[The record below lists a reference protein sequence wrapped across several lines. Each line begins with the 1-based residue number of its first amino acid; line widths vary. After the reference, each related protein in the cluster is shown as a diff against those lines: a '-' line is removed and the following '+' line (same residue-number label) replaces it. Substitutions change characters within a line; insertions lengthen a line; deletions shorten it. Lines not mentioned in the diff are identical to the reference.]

1 MPSSITPPTF
11 SQVVESH
18 AQMAMELA
26 FVIPDQDTGLLP
38 INSIL
43 MDLEDSVEQEAPTEV
58 ISAVAVAR
66 GWINQIF
73 DGSGKFSAEAITS
86 LTSWHEW
93 MAQALAAWE
102 REEAMPVLPAGWS
115 AGKSPTE
122 TSASPAPTPVS
133 TPAPPVPPSAPVAAD
148 SSDEAINEG
157 ASGEDEMEEKA
168 IVLNLKDDA
177 DLLHEFHG
185 ESVELLQNIEQGL
198 LVLEENPSDSNTINS
213 IFRAFHT
220 FKGGAGFLH
229 LHALQDL
236 AHDLESLLDAV
247 RQSKLQINSAIINI
261 ILAGSDALKHYT
273 HEIGHQINGVNAGDP
288 IVVPTARIIRNVK
301 AILSGEPLPEETA
314 ANVAKPVAAEVEVV
328 VHQNTECVSEAVDS
342 APVAESSLAVS
353 PSTETSGTSPEK
365 TLAKQVPLVTRPVE
379 GKQVAMTESASGFV
393 KLETWK
399 LDALVDLVGEL
410 VIAQSMVVQDPDV
423 QTLESRTLA
432 RSLRQLSRTTSELQR
447 NAMSLRMVPVRAAF
461 QKMTRLVRDVGVQT
475 GKQVQLI
482 LEGEDTELDRNI
494 VEKLGDPL
502 VHMIRNA
509 VDHGIEMP
517 EEREAKGKARLG
529 TVRLSASHQ
538 RGGILIRIQ
547 DDGKGLNAEK
557 LLAQGIKR
565 GIVKEGAELSES
577 EIFSLIF
584 EPGFSTAEIVSDLSG
599 RGVGMDVVKRN
610 IESLRGKVE
619 IHSMIGEGSTFNI
632 LLPLTLAI
640 IDGMLV
646 GVGGERF
653 IIPTISVRESF
664 RPRPGMVSTIHE
676 KGAIVSVRGKQTPVL
691 PLGKYLGIPTKAA
704 TPEEG
709 IMIVVESGAASRA
722 ILVDELI
729 GKQEVVIKSLGET
742 FKDQNLLAG
751 GAVLGDGSVGLIL
764 DVDTLVK
771 L

>member
-1 MPSSITPPTF
+1 
-11 SQVVESH
+11 
-18 AQMAMELA
+18 MAMELA

-73 DGSGKFSAEAITS
+73 DGSGKFSAEAITN

-133 TPAPPVPPSAPVAAD
+133 TPAPPVSPSAPVAAD
-148 SSDEAINEG
+148 SSDEAINED

-198 LVLEENPSDSNTINS
+198 LVLEDNPSDSNTINS

-288 IVVPTARIIRNVK
+288 IVVPTARIIRHVK

-314 ANVAKPVAAEVEVV
+314 ASVAKPVAAEVEVV

-342 APVAESSLAVS
+342 APVAESTLAVS
-353 PSTETSGTSPEK
+353 PSAEKSDPSPEK

-432 RSLRQLSRTTSELQR
+432 RSLRQLSRTTAELQR

-557 LLAQGIKR
+557 LLDQGIKR

-619 IHSMIGEGSTFNI
+619 IHSVIGEGSTFNI

-709 IMIVVESGAASRA
+709 IMIVVESGDASRA

>member
-1 MPSSITPPTF
+1 
-11 SQVVESH
+11 
-18 AQMAMELA
+18 MELA
-26 FVIPDQDTGLLP
+26 FVSPDQDTGLLP

-43 MDLEDSVEQEAPTEV
+43 MDLEDAVQQDAPSEMT
-58 ISAVAVAR
+58 SAVTVAKS
-66 GWINQIF
+66 WVDQIL
-73 DGSGKFSAEAITS
+73 DGSGKFSAKSIS
-86 LTSWHEW
+86 NLTSWHEW

-102 REEAMPVLPAGWS
+102 REEGIPVLPAGWS
-115 AGKSPTE
+115 AEVLPTPSSTVPSSP
-122 TSASPAPTPVS
+122 PAPSSAVS
-133 TPAPPVPPSAPVAAD
+133 TPVHSSSSAEGEEVA
-148 SSDEAINEG
+148 EI
-157 ASGEDEMEEKA
+157 EEKA

-185 ESVELLQNIEQGL
+185 ESVELLQNIEQGV
-198 LVLEENPSDSNTINS
+198 LVLEENPTDANTINS

-236 AHDLESLLDAV
+236 AHDLESLLDAA
-247 RQSKLQINSAIINI
+247 RQSKLQINSPIIDI

-273 HEIGHQINGVNAGDP
+273 SAIGEQIKGINAGEP
-288 IVVPTARIIRNVK
+288 IVVPTSRIILRVK
-301 AILSGEPLPEETA
+301 AVLNGEPFLEETA
-314 ANVAKPVAAEVEVV
+314 SPSTAVSNPPVEVV
-328 VHQNTECVSEAVDS
+328 THQDKECVSEFVESQKAGETKLVV
-342 APVAESSLAVS
+342 PVTPAASKPA
-353 PSTETSGTSPEK
+353 TGK
-365 TLAKQVPLVTRPVE
+365 TLAKQDPLMTRPV
-379 GKQVAMTESASGFV
+379 GGQTSVIESASGFV

-423 QTLESRTLA
+423 QNLESRTLA

-447 NAMSLRMVPVRAAF
+447 NAMSLRMVPVRGVF
-461 QKMTRLVRDVGVQT
+461 QKMTRLVRDIGVQT

-509 VDHGIEMP
+509 VDHGIELP
-517 EEREAKGKARLG
+517 DERLAKGKGSLG
-529 TVRLSASHQ
+529 TVRLAASHQ

-557 LLAQGIKR
+557 ILAKGIER
-565 GIVKEGAELSES
+565 GLVAEGAEMSES
-577 EIFSLIF
+577 EIFNLIF
-584 EPGFSTAEIVSDLSG
+584 MPGFSTAEKLTDLSG

-619 IHSMIGEGSTFNI
+619 IQSVLGQGSTFNI

-646 GVGGERF
+646 GVGNERF

-664 RPRPGMVSTIHE
+664 RPKPGMVSTIHE
-676 KGAIVSVRGKQTPVL
+676 RDSIVSVRGKQTPVL
-691 PLGKYLGIPTKAA
+691 PLGKFLDISTKAA

-709 IMIVVESGAASRA
+709 IMIVVESGDASRA

>member
-1 MPSSITPPTF
+1 MHTIQKSPSIL
-11 SQVVESH
+11 QVAESH
-18 AQMAMELA
+18 AQLAMELA
-26 FVIPDQDTGLLP
+26 FVTPGQDIGLLP

-43 MDLEDSVEQEAPTEV
+43 MDLEDAVQQAAPREV
-58 ISAVAVAR
+58 TSAVAVAKA
-66 GWINQIF
+66 WMDQII
-73 DGSGKFSAEAITS
+73 DGTGKFSTETITN

-93 MAQALAAWE
+93 MSQALAAWE
-102 REEAMPVLPAGWS
+102 REERMPTLPAGWNS
-115 AGKSPTE
+115 EGSLSPASSIS
-122 TSASPAPTPVS
+122 SASPALSSAVS
-133 TPAPPVPPSAPVAAD
+133 TRVVAESSA
-148 SSDEAINEG
+148 E
-157 ASGEDEMEEKA
+157 GEDMAEIEEKP

-185 ESVELLQNIEQGL
+185 ESVELLQNIEQGV
-198 LVLEENPSDSNTINS
+198 LVLEENPTDANTINS

-236 AHDLESLLDAV
+236 AHDLESLLDAA
-247 RQSKLQINSAIINI
+247 RQSKLQINSPIIDI

-273 HEIGHQINGVNAGDP
+273 SAIGEQIKGINAGQP
-288 IVVPTARIIRNVK
+288 IVVPTSRIILRVK
-301 AILSGEPLPEETA
+301 AVLNGEPLPEETA
-314 ANVAKPVAAEVEVV
+314 TPSSTPSITAVEVV
-328 VHQNTECVSEAVDS
+328 AHQDKECVSEFVDS
-342 APVAESSLAVS
+342 KNAEESKLVIPVTAAA
-353 PSTETSGTSPEK
+353 STPATAK
-365 TLAKQVPLVTRPVE
+365 TLAKQDPLVIRPV
-379 GKQVAMTESASGFV
+379 GGQAPVTDSASGFV

-423 QTLESRTLA
+423 QNLESRTLA

-447 NAMSLRMVPVRAAF
+447 NAMSLRMVPVRGVF
-461 QKMTRLVRDVGVQT
+461 QKMTRLVRDIGAQT

-509 VDHGIEMP
+509 VDHGIELP
-517 EEREAKGKARLG
+517 DERFAKGKGSLG
-529 TVRLSASHQ
+529 TVRLAASHQ

-547 DDGKGLNAEK
+547 DDGKGLNPEK
-557 LLAQGIKR
+557 ILAKGIERGLLA
-565 GIVKEGAELSES
+565 EGAEMSES
-577 EIFSLIF
+577 EIFNLIF
-584 EPGFSTAEIVSDLSG
+584 MPGFSTAEKLTDLSG

-619 IHSMIGEGSTFNI
+619 IQSVLGQGSTFNI

-646 GVGGERF
+646 GVGNERF

-664 RPRPGMVSTIHE
+664 RPKPGMVSTIHE
-676 KGAIVSVRGKQTPVL
+676 RGAIVSVRGKQTPVL
-691 PLGKYLGIPTKAA
+691 PLGRYLGIPTKAA

-709 IMIVVESGAASRA
+709 IMIVVESGDASRA

>member
-1 MPSSITPPTF
+1 MPPSKNAPSF
-11 SQVVESH
+11 SQVAESH
-18 AQMAMELA
+18 SQLAMELA
-26 FVIPDQDTGLLP
+26 FVTPDQDTGLLP

-43 MDLEDSVEQEAPTEV
+43 MDLEDAVQMDTPLEV
-58 ISAVAVAR
+58 TSAVAVAKL
-66 GWINQIF
+66 WMDQIL
-73 DGSGKFSAEAITS
+73 DGSGKFSPEAIAN
-86 LTSWHEW
+86 LTNWHEW

-102 REEAMPVLPAGWS
+102 REEGMPVLPAGWS
-115 AGKSPTE
+115 VGNSP
-122 TSASPAPTPVS
+122 SPAAS
-133 TPAPPVPPSAPVAAD
+133 TPAATPAPSAAA
-148 SSDEAINEG
+148 SASLAGAPSTEAGEAGDEQI
-157 ASGEDEMEEKA
+157 EEKA

-185 ESVELLQNIEQGL
+185 ESVELLQNIEQGV
-198 LVLEENPSDSNTINS
+198 LVLEENPTDSNTINS

-236 AHDLESLLDAV
+236 AHDLESLLDAA
-247 RQSKLQINSAIINI
+247 RQSKLRINSPIIDI
-261 ILAGSDALKHYT
+261 ILSGSDALKHYT
-273 HEIGHQINGVNAGDP
+273 AAIGEQIKGINAGQP
-288 IVVPTARIIRNVK
+288 IVVPTSRIILRVK
-301 AILSGEPLPEETA
+301 AVLNGEPLPEETA
-314 ANVAKPVAAEVEVV
+314 TAPAKATEAPAEVVS
-328 VHQNTECVSEAVDS
+328 HQDTECVSE
-342 APVAESSLAVS
+342 PVEARIEEESKLVVPVTS
-353 PSTETSGTSPEK
+353 STAAKPATGK
-365 TLAKQVPLVTRPVE
+365 TLAKQDPVMTRPV
-379 GKQVAMTESASGFV
+379 GGQAPVTESVSGFV

-423 QTLESRTLA
+423 QSLESRTLA

-447 NAMSLRMVPVRAAF
+447 NAMSLRMVPVRGVF
-461 QKMTRLVRDVGVQT
+461 QKMTRLVRDIGAQT

-509 VDHGIEMP
+509 VDHGIELP
-517 EEREAKGKARLG
+517 AERTAKGTGSLG
-529 TVRLSASHQ
+529 TVRLAASHQ

-557 LLAQGIKR
+557 ILAKGIER
-565 GIVKEGAELSES
+565 GLVAEGAEMSES
-577 EIFSLIF
+577 EIFNLIF
-584 EPGFSTAEIVSDLSG
+584 MPGFSTAEKLTDLSG

-619 IHSMIGEGSTFNI
+619 IQSVLGQGSTFNI

-646 GVGGERF
+646 GVGNERF

-664 RPRPGMVSTIHE
+664 RPKPGMVSTIHE
-676 KGAIVSVRGKQTPVL
+676 RDAIVSVRGKQTPVL
-691 PLGKYLGIPTKAA
+691 PLGKFLDITTKAA

-709 IMIVVESGAASRA
+709 IMIVVESGDASRA

-742 FKDQNLLAG
+742 FKDQSLLAG

-764 DVDTLVK
+764 DVDTLVR

>member
-1 MPSSITPPTF
+1 
-11 SQVVESH
+11 
-18 AQMAMELA
+18 
-26 FVIPDQDTGLLP
+26 
-38 INSIL
+38 
-43 MDLEDSVEQEAPTEV
+43 
-58 ISAVAVAR
+58 
-66 GWINQIF
+66 
-73 DGSGKFSAEAITS
+73 
-86 LTSWHEW
+86 
-93 MAQALAAWE
+93 
-102 REEAMPVLPAGWS
+102 MPVLPAGWS

-461 QKMTRLVRDVGVQT
+461 QKMTRLVRDVGVQ
-475 GKQVQLI
+475 L
-482 LEGEDTELDRNI
+482 
-494 VEKLGDPL
+494 
-502 VHMIRNA
+502 
-509 VDHGIEMP
+509 
-517 EEREAKGKARLG
+517 
-529 TVRLSASHQ
+529 
-538 RGGILIRIQ
+538 
-547 DDGKGLNAEK
+547 
-557 LLAQGIKR
+557 
-565 GIVKEGAELSES
+565 
-577 EIFSLIF
+577 SLIH
-584 EPGFSTAEIVSDLSG
+584 I
-599 RGVGMDVVKRN
+599 
-610 IESLRGKVE
+610 
-619 IHSMIGEGSTFNI
+619 
-632 LLPLTLAI
+632 
-640 IDGMLV
+640 
-646 GVGGERF
+646 
-653 IIPTISVRESF
+653 
-664 RPRPGMVSTIHE
+664 
-676 KGAIVSVRGKQTPVL
+676 
-691 PLGKYLGIPTKAA
+691 
-704 TPEEG
+704 
-709 IMIVVESGAASRA
+709 
-722 ILVDELI
+722 
-729 GKQEVVIKSLGET
+729 
-742 FKDQNLLAG
+742 
-751 GAVLGDGSVGLIL
+751 
-764 DVDTLVK
+764 
-771 L
+771 

>member
-1 MPSSITPPTF
+1 MPPSIIPPTF
-11 SQVVESH
+11 SQIVEFH
-18 AQMAMELA
+18 AQLAMELA
-26 FVIPDQDTGLLP
+26 FVTPDQDTGLLP

-43 MDLEDSVEQEAPTEV
+43 MDLEDSVQQEAPTE
-58 ISAVAVAR
+58 ITSAVAVAKN
-66 GWINQIF
+66 WMDQIF
-73 DGSGKFSAEAITS
+73 DGPGKFSAEAITN
-86 LTSWHEW
+86 LTAWHEW
-93 MAQALAAWE
+93 MSQALAAWE
-102 REEAMPVLPAGWS
+102 REEAMPLLPAAWITGDIPALAS
-115 AGKSPTE
+115 SIPVE
-122 TSASPAPTPVS
+122 SPAPAAAVS
-133 TPAPPVPPSAPVAAD
+133 SPVAASVEGEEVGD
-148 SSDEAINEG
+148 TAIE
-157 ASGEDEMEEKA
+157 EIEEKA

-247 RQSKLQINSAIINI
+247 RQSKLQINSPIINI

-273 HEIGHQINGVNAGDP
+273 HEIGHQINGVNAGEP

-301 AILSGEPLPEETA
+301 AILNGEPLPEETA
-314 ANVAKPVAAEVEVV
+314 SSAAKSVAAEVEVV
-328 VHQNTECVSEAVDS
+328 VHQNTECVAESVES
-342 APVAESSLAVS
+342 APVAGSTLAVS
-353 PSTETSGTSPEK
+353 SSVEQTEQSPEK

-379 GKQVAMTESASGFV
+379 GKGKPVAVTESASGFV

-461 QKMTRLVRDVGVQT
+461 QKMTRLVRDVGAQT

-619 IHSMIGEGSTFNI
+619 IQSVIGQGSTFNI

-691 PLGKYLGIPTKAA
+691 PLGKYLGISTKAA

-709 IMIVVESGAASRA
+709 IMIVVESGDASRA

-742 FKDQNLLAG
+742 FKNQNLLAG